1 MIVDVIDKLVGIAP
15 GSAMDAIR
23 AQRPEARTHAQK
35 SYEALFTPADLA
47 GVTTAERFAV
57 ACYVV
62 GLHGEAETAAFYA
75 ERLTSAPLRAA
86 VDAAV
91 RQTITQGP
99 YGAFPPGPLSGEDQ
113 PGPAYAVDAATEAA
127 LGPRLAATF
136 PHVHMLVFHPRD
148 AAPES
153 LAAVL
158 AAGWTTTDLVTLS
171 QIVSFLSFQIRVVAG
186 FRVLLR
192 AA

>member
-1 MIVDVIDKLVGIAP
+1 MTDVIDQLAGITP
-15 GSAMDAIR
+15 GSPLDAVR

-35 SYEALFTPADLA
+35 SYEALFAPADPG
-47 GVTTAERFAV
+47 GVTVAERFAV
-57 ACYVV
+57 AYYVV
-62 GLHGEAETAAFYA
+62 KLHGEGETAAFYA
-75 ERLTSAPLRAA
+75 GQLTSVPLRAA

-91 RQTITQGP
+91 AQTITQGP
-99 YGAFPPGPLSGEDQ
+99 YGAFPAGPLSAEDK
-113 PGPAYAVDAATEAA
+113 PGPAYHVDAATAAA
-127 LGPRLAATF
+127 LGPRLAAAF

-153 LAAVL
+153 LAAML
-158 AAGWTTTDLVTLS
+158 AAGWSTTDIVTLS
-171 QIVSFLSFQIRVVAG
+171 QIVAFLSFQIRVVAG

>member
-1 MIVDVIDKLVGIAP
+1 MTVDVIDKLVGIAP

-35 SYEALFTPADLA
+35 SYEALFAPADFG
-47 GVTTAERFAV
+47 GVTAAERFAV
-57 ACYVV
+57 AYYVV
-62 GLHGEAETAAFYA
+62 GLHGEAETASFYA
-75 ERLTSAPLRAA
+75 EGLASAPLRAA
-86 VDAAV
+86 VETAV
-91 RQTITQGP
+91 QQTITEGP
-99 YGAFPPGPLSGEDQ
+99 YGAFPAGPLSGEDR
-113 PGPAYAVDAATEAA
+113 PGLAYAVDAATAAA
-127 LGPRLAATF
+127 LGPRLAAAF

-153 LAAVL
+153 LAAML
-158 AAGWTTTDLVTLS
+158 AAGWTTTDIVTLS

-192 AA
+192 AS